1 MQQVPAE
8 TVPGRAAIFLASID
22 ADLYRRGAAHHEPA
36 PWPAAIEE
44 LLHSRVT
51 RQVEDA
57 AGQPVGIKAT
67 ADQGKSGRAQ
77 GRADGGEITA
87 RGGHAVAE
95 GVARRGTQLDLAAG
109 LERQAAVAGQ
119 AARRVKGGQALRD
132 LLVRGWPGQVTRV
145 TDQPLE
151 LDSYC
156 AGRSGAS
163 GAASL
168 CVACWWGAG
177 RVRSR
182 GSQTSHSS
190 STPTAPGGPVL
201 KQMPCTHCSASR
213 SDSGGA
219 TWSSLRRRCIIGF
232 PVDVLQNRAQTCQR
246 SCEHSH
252 SRVS

>member
-8 TVPGRAAIFLASID
+8 PVPGRAAIFLASID

-57 AGQPVGIKAT
+57 TGQPVGIKAT

-156 AGRSGAS
+156 ARRSGLEAHAVHALLGIPLGQRR
-163 GAASL
+163 GAQ
-168 CVACWWGAG
+168 VFVKKEMHHWIPG
-177 RVRSR
+177 RCPAEPA
-182 GSQTSHSS
+182 T
-190 STPTAPGGPVL
+190 TLPTIV
-201 KQMPCTHCSASR
+201 
-213 SDSGGA
+213 
-219 TWSSLRRRCIIGF
+219 
-232 PVDVLQNRAQTCQR
+232 RAQSFQG
-246 SCEHSH
+246 
-252 SRVS
+252 V